1 MSKQAGNNI
10 ADPSYSSQGVNVPPQ
25 EELLPNVQPDF
36 KAIQGATMTGDKSA
50 IEATIIAEFVNDPD
64 MFETLGTYLPV
75 IREAVDRMGRSI
87 FLLRLN
93 INNMA
98 NAVDPTYLSGIM
110 TGLRNSYR
118 NLGDSY
124 LKLSQ
129 LSASSHENGV
139 EQAPT
144 GEVV

>member
-1 MSKQAGNNI
+1 
-10 ADPSYSSQGVNVPPQ
+10 
-25 EELLPNVQPDF
+25 
-36 KAIQGATMTGDKSA
+36 
-50 IEATIIAEFVNDPD
+50 
-64 MFETLGTYLPV
+64 
-75 IREAVDRMGRSI
+75 MGRSI
-87 FLLRLN
+87 LLSRLN

-98 NAVDPTYLSGIM
+98 NAVDPAYLSGIM